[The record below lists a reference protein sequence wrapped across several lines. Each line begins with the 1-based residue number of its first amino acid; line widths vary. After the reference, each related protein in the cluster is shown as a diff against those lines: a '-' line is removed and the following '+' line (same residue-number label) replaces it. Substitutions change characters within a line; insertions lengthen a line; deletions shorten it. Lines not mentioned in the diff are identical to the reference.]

1 MQLNAE
7 KRLPTYTLSSFIN
20 IGSSWIAKVKDIK
33 KKKKDSWDRGDI
45 RKKQQ
50 QTKASLKTVSFTIYK
65 IQHNS
70 QFPMNQMLFSSP
82 IQLSEVF
89 IIKQQNFNRM
99 GRKPVLSWFEW
110 TNAWKEGTSGF
121 I

>member
-1 MQLNAE
+1 MLLCNLMLRKGCQHTHSAVSLIQVALE
-7 KRLPTYTLSSFIN
+7 QPKSKIL
-20 IGSSWIAKVKDIK
+20 K

-99 GRKPVLSWFEW
+99 GRKPVLSWFE
-110 TNAWKEGTSGF
+110 
-121 I
+121 